1 MLLRLNF
8 VDLFTRLMFARTS
21 CVADNSTIA
30 PRSVFYVAT
39 GQQYLYST
47 YRSGS
52 GQEFVSC
59 GGPYRE
65 KFINSGDIEVGIN
78 LLLSGGKANNKTKL
92 VF

>member
-1 MLLRLNF
+1 
-8 VDLFTRLMFARTS
+8 MFASTS

-30 PRSVFYVAT
+30 PRPVFYVAT
-39 GQQYLYST
+39 GQQYLYSA

-65 KFINSGDIEVGIN
+65 RFINNGDIKVGIN
-78 LLLSGGKANNKTKL
+78 LLQSRVEANNKTKL
-92 VF
+92 VL

>member
-21 CVADNSTIA
+21 CVADDSTIA
-30 PRSVFYVAT
+30 PRPVFYFAT
-39 GQQYLYST
+39 GQQHLYPA

-59 GGPYRE
+59 GGPYSER
-65 KFINSGDIEVGIN
+65 FINSGDIEVGIN
-78 LLLSGGKANNKTKL
+78 LLLSEGEAKNKT
-92 VF
+92 